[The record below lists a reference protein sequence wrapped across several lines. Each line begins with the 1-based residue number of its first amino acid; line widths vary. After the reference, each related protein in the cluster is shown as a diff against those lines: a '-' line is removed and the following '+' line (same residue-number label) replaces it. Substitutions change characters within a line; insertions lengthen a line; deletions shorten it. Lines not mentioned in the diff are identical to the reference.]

1 MRVLQ
6 LGSIDWSKKYEL
18 TKNLEWHFNDF
29 SPVEKVDEKDPKKKK
44 IEIKNYDVILITG
57 PTNLTKKIGLI

>member
-1 MRVLQ
+1 MRVFQ

-29 SPVEKVDEKDPKKKK
+29 PPVGKVDKKDSKKKK
-44 IEIKNYDVILITG
+44 IEIKNVSVL
-57 PTNLTKKIGLI
+57 

>member
-29 SPVEKVDEKDPKKKK
+29 PPIEKVDEKDPKKKK
-44 IEIKNYDVILITG
+44 IETLIVKS
-57 PTNLTKKIGLI
+57 N